1 MFVAA
6 DAFEDGHVERA
17 RTCVFGS
24 GPAGLTLARTLAERG
39 EDVLMIEAG
48 GAEWEY
54 ESQELYQGQ
63 VVGDPYFL
71 LEDCRLRVFG
81 GTSGHWGGYCRP
93 LDAHDMAGIPGNP
106 ASRWP
111 IGVGDLQ
118 PYLAEASDIL
128 ESPGEFP
135 EQQAGPDLVRTMYN
149 YSPPVRF
156 GDKYRD
162 YCETSDR
169 LRVCLNSALVN
180 MVPGDGSADGSG
192 EGAGDASG
200 GTRIRAAEIVT
211 ERGPGGAEGRIRWTV
226 EAERFVV
233 CLGGIENS
241 RMLLWINEQ
250 NNRALLPDNDI
261 VGRYW
266 MEHPNDSVGEAV
278 LFADR
283 AGLFVERPT
292 HFTLSGSYQQGHDL
306 PNAVFEI
313 NEESYTKAKRL
324 AADILCIAP
333 PLGRRL
339 LDGID
344 KKLVCAA
351 RIRSQWEQA
360 PDPENRVVLGDTPD
374 RLGIPQVELHWRNA
388 PSERRTIAAST
399 IALARTFAE
408 QDIGRVKPF
417 DWILD
422 DGLPFPD
429 DDVIASYH
437 HMGGTRMSADP
448 AEGVVDPDLKVHG
461 VENLYVGGSSV
472 FPSAGYANP
481 TLTIV
486 QLALRLADHLRP
498 AA

>member
-6 DAFEDGHVERA
+6 ETFADGHVERA

-24 GPAGLTLARTLAERG
+24 GPAGLTLAYTLAERG
-39 EDVLMIEAG
+39 EDVLLVEAG
-48 GAEWEY
+48 GAEWEF
-54 ESQELYQGQ
+54 ESQELYQGR
-63 VVGDPYFL
+63 VEGDRYFL

-93 LDAHDMAGIPGNP
+93 LDAHDLAGIPGHP
-106 ASRWP
+106 GTRWP
-111 IGVGDLQ
+111 IGVEALQ
-118 PYLAEASDIL
+118 PYLAAAAEIL
-128 ESPGEFP
+128 EIPGEFP
-135 EQQAGPDLVRTMYN
+135 EREAGPDLVRTMYN

-162 YCETSDR
+162 YCESSDR
-169 LRVCLNSALVN
+169 LRVCLNSALVG
-180 MVPGDGSADGSG
+180 MEPDA
-192 EGAGDASG
+192 GAGE
-200 GTRIRAAEIVT
+200 TRIRAAEIVT
-211 ERGPGGAEGRIRWTV
+211 ERGPGGAEGRVRWRV

-241 RMLLWINEQ
+241 RLLLWINEQ
-250 NNRALLPDNDI
+250 NGRALLPDHDLI
-261 VGRYW
+261 GRYW
-266 MEHPNDSVGEAV
+266 MEHPNDSVGETV
-278 LFADR
+278 LLADQ

-292 HFTLSGSYQQGHDL
+292 HFTLSGSYQQDNAL
-306 PNAVFEI
+306 PNVVFEI

-333 PLGRRL
+333 PLGQRL

-351 RIRSQWEQA
+351 RVRCQWEQV
-360 PDPENRVVLGDTPD
+360 PDPDNRVVLGDTPD
-374 RLGIPQVELHWRNA
+374 RLGIPQVALHWRNN

-399 IALARTFAE
+399 LALARAFAE

-417 DWILD
+417 DWIVD
-422 DGLPFPD
+422 DSLPFPD
-429 DDVIASYH
+429 DEVIASYH

-448 AEGVVDPDLKVHG
+448 AAGVVDPDLKVHG
-461 VENLYVGGSSV
+461 VANLYVGGSSV
-472 FPSAGYANP
+472 FPSSGYANP